1 MGCCVNEVEAD
12 RMKPSFLVVDDQPE
26 NLDVIIATLAP
37 EGFDLRVA
45 ISGPAAIELAGEM
58 IPDLILLDMHLPG
71 ASGYEVVERLK
82 ADGRTQRIPVIAITS
97 DAMADDEERARKAGC
112 DDYVA
117 KPYRPPQLLDAI
129 RRHLTC

>member
-12 RMKPSFLVVDDQPE
+12 RMKPSLLVVDDQPE

-58 IPDLILLDMHLPG
+58 IPDLILLDVMMPDMDGFETCRRLCVEAISCRR
-71 ASGYEVVERLK
+71 ASH
-82 ADGRTQRIPVIAITS
+82 S
-97 DAMADDEERARKAGC
+97 C
-112 DDYVA
+112 
-117 KPYRPPQLLDAI
+117 
-129 RRHLTC
+129 